1 MNDTAKRSAFA
12 KLKELFL
19 GEGLLGG
26 ISLLARFLYCRI
38 YSLRLK
44 NCGSL
49 LIRGKFS
56 IRGGNFISIG
66 SLQAGSRILIEAVER
81 YHGQQFQ
88 PELSIGKR
96 VFFSNDIHIGCTHR
110 VILGDGVM
118 LGSHVY
124 ITDHDHGTYGG
135 DEPHSHPDTPPA
147 ERPLT
152 TSGTVIIEENVHI
165 GEYVTILK
173 NVRIGRGSII
183 GAHSNVVH
191 DVPAYSIAVGNPAR
205 PIKTFHGDTQLWI

>member
-1 MNDTAKRSAFA
+1 MNKTARRSAFA
-12 KLKELFL
+12 KLNELFR
-19 GEGLLGG
+19 GEGFFGGVFLLV
-26 ISLLARFLYCRI
+26 RFLYCRI

-44 NCGSL
+44 SCGSL

-56 IRGGNFISIG
+56 IRGEKFISIG
-66 SLQAGSRILIEAVER
+66 SLQAGNAILIEAVER
-81 YHGQQFQ
+81 YHGQEFQ

-124 ITDHDHGTYGG
+124 ITDHDHGAYGG
-135 DEPHSHPDTPPA
+135 VGPHSHPDTRPA

-152 TSGTVIIEENVHI
+152 SSGTVIIEENVHI

-183 GAHSNVVH
+183 GAHSNVVN
-191 DVPAYSIAVGNPAR
+191 DIPAYTIAVGNPAR
-205 PIKTFHGDTQLWI
+205 PIKKFHGDTQLWI